1 MIIENNPEFDDIRPF
16 YDEEV
21 PAAIEQLLND
31 NQFKQVVEKV
41 FPNKDWKEL
50 SGQMQRFKNKY
61 DFQHILIK
69 SIVYEL
75 ANKSSEKIELA
86 GYDNIEKSKAY
97 TFISNHR
104 DIVLDAA
111 ILSVTLADQG
121 FEIPEI
127 AIGDNLLLHP
137 WIVNLVRLNKS
148 FIVKR
153 SVSIREMLETSK
165 HLSKY
170 IHYTTEN
177 KNQSVWIAQ
186 REGRAKDSNDRTQE
200 SLLKMLAMGGEGDFQ
215 ENIRS
220 LNICPVSLSY
230 EFDPCDYLKAKEF
243 QQKRDNPDFKKSN
256 RDDLL
261 NMETGI
267 FGFKGVIHF
276 QVGKPIN
283 SLLNTED
290 LPEAKNEQVR
300 RIAEIIDKEIFANYT
315 FYPINYITY
324 DRLWNTRLFEDKY
337 TPEDVRSFDA
347 YLKQQLNKID
357 LPEKD
362 IPFLTE
368 KILEMYSNPVKNYL
382 SVTSQ

>member
-1 MIIENNPEFDDIRPF
+1 MENNPEFDDIRPY

-31 NQFKQVVEKV
+31 DQFEQVAKRV
-41 FPNKDWKEL
+41 FPYKDWKEL
-50 SGQMQRFKNKY
+50 SAQMQQFKNKY

-75 ANKSSEKIELA
+75 VNKSSAKIELT
-86 GYDNIEKSKAY
+86 GYDNIETSKAY

-121 FEIPEI
+121 FDIPEI

-137 WIVNLVRLNKS
+137 WIINLVRLNKS

-153 SVSIREMLETSK
+153 NVSIREMLETSK

-170 IHYTTEN
+170 IHYTIED

-200 SLLKMLAMGGEGDFQ
+200 SLLKMLAMGGKGNLQ
-215 ENIRS
+215 ESIRN

-243 QQKRDNPDFKKSN
+243 QQKRDDPDFKKSN
-256 RDDLL
+256 KDDLL

-276 QVGKPIN
+276 QVGKLIN
-283 SLLNTED
+283 PLLNTED
-290 LPEAKNEQVR
+290 FPEAKNEQVR
-300 RIAEIIDKEIFANYT
+300 RIAEIIDKEIFVNYK

-347 YLKQQLNKID
+347 YLEQQLNKID

-368 KILEMYSNPVKNYL
+368 KMLEMYSNPVKNYL